1 LLGPGARRVTTHA
14 LLPPPPPPLLL
25 LLLTGEV
32 VFVVVGVALQ
42 LGANVAEA
50 CRLSLVQILLQS
62 KGIKL
67 NPVQTLAYIAPA
79 CLGFMVVPC
88 LILEGP
94 KVLAAAGSKVGPVL
108 LLVSAA
114 AAFAL
119 NCSVFLLVGKTS
131 ALTMNIAGIIKDL
144 MLIALSILMY
154 G

>member
-1 LLGPGARRVTTHA
+1 
-14 LLPPPPPPLLL
+14 
-25 LLLTGEV
+25 V
-32 VFVVVGVALQ
+32 VFVVVGVVLQ

-67 NPVQTLAYIAPA
+67 NPVQTLCYVAPA
-79 CLGFMVVPC
+79 CLGFMILPC

-94 KVLAAAGSKVGPVL
+94 KVLAATGTTKVGPGL
-108 LLVSAA
+108 LLASAA

-144 MLIALSILMY
+144 MLIALSVFLY